1 MTTTTVWR
9 STTAPRW
16 MIVGEW
22 RAHPVRVATAVI
34 AIAIGVAL
42 GFAVHLVNASALDR
56 FARGLATVNG
66 GADLRIEAS
75 GGQGFDERLYP
86 RVARLAGVAA
96 ASPVV
101 TMKARIGGTAV
112 DLLGI
117 DVLRAARVTPTLL
130 PKPAT
135 NAASTTVFDPR
146 SLFLSR
152 NALGRHRIG
161 DSIEVVVD
169 GRPQGFV
176 ISGTLPGAAA
186 RAIGTIDVAAAQSR
200 FARLGRIDRIDLKL
214 ADDADADRVR
224 GTIAALLP
232 PGAALAGTADDASR
246 TDALSRAYRVNLDM
260 LALVAL
266 LTGAFLVY
274 SAQALSVARRR
285 PQFALLRVLGSSR
298 RAVIAQLL
306 TEGLVLGIAG
316 AAIGILFGLGL
327 AMLVLRL
334 VGGDLGSGYFSAG
347 DAPPLVFAPGA
358 AFGFAALGLAAA
370 LLGSALPARSA
381 ATVAPAIALKNLS
394 DAIDPRQAPPVLP
407 ALALAAAGIGCALL
421 PAVGG
426 IALFGYLAVA
436 LLLAGGIAAMPWLA
450 RALLAPLARRDF
462 ASPPLELAIRRLW
475 GAPSQAAVALSGIVA
490 SVGLMIAMAVMV
502 ASFRGSVDAWLDQI
516 LPADLYLSAG
526 GDAPFDPAEQARLA
540 AVPGIRRVAFGLQRS
555 IGLAADR
562 PALTLIAVPDPA
574 RAYPVLGTSIVV
586 PANRIAI
593 RVSEPAARLYRL
605 SPGSTL
611 TLPLGAHRIDA
622 TVAGVFR
629 DYARQEGAIAI
640 DGATYDRLTGDR
652 MRGEAAI
659 DLAPG
664 ADPMRA
670 IAALRRAL
678 PPALADSVQIVPVAA
693 LKTRALAIF
702 DRSFAITYALEAVA
716 ILVGL
721 AGVAATASAQTIART
736 RELGMLRHLGVTRR
750 QIVAMLGIEGAL
762 LGVIGGIA
770 GVGLGCVVAQVLI
783 RVINPQSFNWTMDT
797 RLPLS
802 LLGGVVVALVA
813 ASALTAMLAG
823 RSAVSVDAVRAV
835 REDW

>member
-1 MTTTTVWR
+1 MTAMVAWR
-9 STTAPRW
+9 GTAAPRW
-16 MIVGEW
+16 MIAGEW

-66 GADLRIEAS
+66 GADLRIEAT
-75 GGQGFDERLYP
+75 GGRGFDERLYP
-86 RVARLAGVAA
+86 HVARVAGVAA

-101 TMKARIGGTAV
+101 MLKARIAGAPI

-117 DVLRAARVTPTLL
+117 DALRAVAVTPTLL
-130 PKPAT
+130 PRPS
-135 NAASTTVFDPR
+135 ASAPQSAIFDPH

-152 NALGRHRIG
+152 PALVRHPVG
-161 DSIEVVVD
+161 ETLAVVVD
-169 GRPQGFV
+169 GRPQEFTIAG
-176 ISGTLPGAAA
+176 SLPGAGA
-186 RAIGTIDVAAAQSR
+186 RALGVIDIAAAQSR
-200 FARLGRIDRIDLKL
+200 FARLGRLDRIDLKL
-214 ADDADADRVR
+214 AEGANAVRVR
-224 GTIAALLP
+224 EAITALLP
-232 PGAALAGTADDASR
+232 AGAALASVADDANR

-266 LTGAFLVY
+266 LTGTFLVY

-298 RAVIAQLL
+298 HAVLAQLL
-306 TEGLVLGIAG
+306 SEGLALGIAG
-316 AAIGILFGLGL
+316 AAIGIMLGLGL

-334 VGGDLGSGYFSAG
+334 VGGDLGSGYFSTG
-347 DAPPLVFAPGA
+347 DTPPLVFAPGA
-358 AFGFAALGLAAA
+358 AFGFAALGLLAA
-370 LLGSALPARSA
+370 LLGSAIPARSA
-381 ATVAPAIALKNLS
+381 AAVAPAIALKNLG
-394 DAIDPRQAPPVLP
+394 DAIDPRRTPAILP
-407 ALALAAAGIGCALL
+407 ALTLAATGTICALL

-426 IALFGYLAVA
+426 IALFGYLSVG

-450 RALLAPLARRDF
+450 RVLLAPLATRSF
-462 ASPPLELAIRRLW
+462 ASAPLELAVRRLW

-502 ASFRGSVDAWLDQI
+502 ASFRGSVDEWLDRI
-516 LPADLYLSAG
+516 LPADLYLTAG
-526 GDAPFDPAEQARLA
+526 GDASLDPAEQRRLA
-540 AVPGIRRVAFGLQRS
+540 AVPGIRHAAFGLQRS
-555 IGLAADR
+555 ISLAADR
-562 PALTLIAVPDPA
+562 PALTLIVVPDPMH
-574 RAYPVLGTSIVV
+574 AYPPLGRTAAVT
-586 PANRIAI
+586 AGTIAI
-593 RVSEPAARLYRL
+593 RVSEPAARLYHL
-605 SPGSTL
+605 SPGSAL
-611 TLPLGAHRIDA
+611 TIPLGGRQVHAI
-622 TVAGVFR
+622 VAGVFR
-629 DYARQEGAIAI
+629 DYARQEGALAI
-640 DGATYDRLTGDR
+640 DGATYDRLTGDSA
-652 MRGEAAI
+652 RGEAAI

-664 ADPMRA
+664 ANPVA
-670 IAALRRAL
+670 VIAALHRAL
-678 PPALADSVQIVPVAA
+678 PAGVSDGVQIIPVAA
-693 LKTRALAIF
+693 LKARALAIF

-736 RELGMLRHLGVTRR
+736 REFGMLRHLGTTRR

-762 LGVIGGIA
+762 LGVIGGVA
-770 GVGLGCVVAQVLI
+770 GVALGCTVAQVLI
-783 RVINPQSFNWTMDT
+783 RVINPQSFNWTMET
-797 RLPLS
+797 LIPLR